1 MSGDCWCHPWVSCPP
16 PTPSPKPTHVFQV
29 TVLRGENA
37 SAKSLHSVV
46 QSLESDKVKLEL
58 KVKNLELQ
66 LKENK
71 RQLSSSSG
79 KTTTEWRVFP
89 AEEPFPVEVPL
100 EGSPCVALDSLS
112 SDEAPCRGMPACPHT
127 GHPCGLESW

>member
-1 MSGDCWCHPWVSCPP
+1 M
-16 PTPSPKPTHVFQV
+16 
-29 TVLRGENA
+29 LRGENA

-79 KTTTEWRVFP
+79 KMMTAWRFFLTPLLP
-89 AEEPFPVEVPL
+89 AEEPFPLEMPF
-100 EGSPCVALDSLS
+100 EGSCCTAPDLPHLSLALPLYNQMRASHDPGPTHMGVPGIRTL
-112 SDEAPCRGMPACPHT
+112 DLPVVLHVGRNIP
-127 GHPCGLESW
+127 W

>member
-1 MSGDCWCHPWVSCPP
+1 MLWGDRWSGPP
-16 PTPSPKPTHVFQV
+16 AHSSPPGLSPASALQV

-37 SAKSLHSVV
+37 TAKSLHSVV
-46 QSLESDKVKLEL
+46 QTLESDKVKLEL

-79 KTTTEWRVFP
+79 KGTPARPPGAPLVTGVTTHVRQYVTAATKQANHEASKCKASKRTEITSVGDAGVQP
-89 AEEPFPVEVPL
+89 
-100 EGSPCVALDSLS
+100 
-112 SDEAPCRGMPACPHT
+112 
-127 GHPCGLESW
+127 

>member
-1 MSGDCWCHPWVSCPP
+1 ML
-16 PTPSPKPTHVFQV
+16 QV

-46 QSLESDKVKLEL
+46 QTLESDKVKLEL

-79 KTTTEWRVFP
+79 KRMPSSILGHPKMCAFSRGL
-89 AEEPFPVEVPL
+89 FPVEVSPAFPL
-100 EGSPCVALDSLS
+100 LNQTRAWHGVFSY
-112 SDEAPCRGMPACPHT
+112 EAVHDGRHHT
-127 GHPCGLESW
+127 VQGNKEEWRILHP